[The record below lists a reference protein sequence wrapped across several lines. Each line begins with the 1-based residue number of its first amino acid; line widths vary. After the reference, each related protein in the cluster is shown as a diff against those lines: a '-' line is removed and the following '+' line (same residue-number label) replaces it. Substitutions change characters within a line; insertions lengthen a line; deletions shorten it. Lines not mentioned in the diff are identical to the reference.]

1 MKRLDLTLILSL
13 FAAFVLSVGGFIIG
27 DATAGWCGFALI
39 LLSAAINIINLLAD
53 IRNELRRRRY
63 GLGHG

>member
-13 FAAFVLSVGGFIIG
+13 FTGFLLSVGGFISG

-39 LLSAAINIINLLAD
+39 LLFAAMNIINLLAD